1 MDIYPNEKRMV
12 NILTSILECGAVQK
26 IKSRSLLNDNEFQAI
41 LGQLEN
47 EYGTAAIYASDGI
60 KIWADAFGVSV
71 QATSVQTT
79 QSVIVPEPIIHA
91 PIVENIVVE
100 GVQSDYETII
110 ENGCVTI
117 TKFIGFDE
125 DELVIPNNIDG
136 VSVKVIG
143 NGAFEGCKG
152 VKKIIISEG
161 ITEIHGS
168 AFKNC
173 TSLEDVALPLTLQ
186 EIGREAFKGCEKLK
200 EIDLPNSIQVIS
212 DECFSGC
219 RALKKVLLPDN
230 LEAIGKGTFCFTDLT
245 EINIPASVKE
255 LKGQAFFG
263 CEHLAQISLH
273 EGVSSIGYGA
283 FEYCNALQSITIP
296 KSVAAMRPS
305 HILCKAPRW
314 CIIEAPQW
322 RFYYGKKETHT
333 GRKCPQGK
341 DQRAVADG
349 EHRQHGR
356 HPEPVQRDDCRV
368 HGKRP

>member
-1 MDIYPNEKRMV
+1 MIDLKTVLREHPGCLSSRASFRSILMDIYPNEKRMV
-12 NILTSILECGAVQK
+12 NILTSMLECGIVQK
-26 IKSRSLLNDNEFQAI
+26 IKNRKILNNNEVQAI

-47 EYGTAAIYASDGI
+47 EYGIASIYASNGI
-60 KIWADAFGVSV
+60 KIWADAFSVSV

-79 QSVIVPEPIIHA
+79 RSVIAPQPIVHA
-91 PIVENIVVE
+91 PIVETAVVE
-100 GVQSDYETII
+100 GAQSDYETII

-117 TKFIGFDE
+117 TKFIGFEE

-173 TSLEDVALPLTLQ
+173 TSLEDIALPLTLQ
-186 EIGREAFKGCEKLK
+186 EIGREAFEGCEKLK
-200 EIDLPNSIQVIS
+200 EIDLPNNIQVIS

-230 LEAIGKGTFCFTDLT
+230 LETIGKDSFCFAGLT

-255 LKGQAFFG
+255 LKSRAFFG
-263 CEHLAQISLH
+263 CEHLAQIFLH
-273 EGVSSIGYGA
+273 EGLSSIGCDV
-283 FEYCNALQSITIP
+283 FEYCYALRSITIP
-296 KSVAAMRPS
+296 KSVTAIDEDAFYGFHSDFTIFCYASSFALEYARKHGFQTQNAA
-305 HILCKAPRW
+305 K
-314 CIIEAPQW
+314 Q
-322 RFYYGKKETHT
+322 
-333 GRKCPQGK
+333 
-341 DQRAVADG
+341 
-349 EHRQHGR
+349 
-356 HPEPVQRDDCRV
+356 
-368 HGKRP
+368 